1 MNAKF
6 VSAAAMAAASSAAP
20 AAEPLNGADALVG
33 AANRLLTDLERGVA
47 TDARA
52 LRTAMIASFGA
63 SDAEGAWDW
72 KTAYEA
78 CEAAQILFLRK
89 FGPAMREHVA
99 SPSRFLAMLTKLAA
113 LVPSHTRRSEESQT
127 LQQFST
133 PIGLGFVAGTA
144 AAITPAD
151 LVLEPSAGTG
161 LLAIHAELAGGS
173 LVLNEIAD
181 TRADLLDRL
190 FPGAGVT
197 RYDAAHIHDHLDA
210 AVRPTVVL
218 MNPPFSVAAHVDGRV
233 ADAAFRHISSALAR
247 LADGGRLVAITG
259 ASLSSDNPFWRDG
272 FVRLQ
277 ERGCVV
283 FSAAIDGRVYARHGT
298 TTETR
303 LTVIDRV
310 PADDP
315 ATFPTSPRTASDTAT
330 LLDWVTRHVPP
341 RPAVAVSPVVARAA
355 APIATKAL
363 RAWLLPNP
371 RSHRSSTAE
380 NIEPAGVEL
389 AYETVDW
396 KPTESG
402 RITDALY
409 EGYALQ

>member
-1 MNAKF
+1 MNSKF
-6 VSAAAMAAASSAAP
+6 ISAAAVVAASP
-20 AAEPLNGADALVG
+20 AASTVQPASCADALIG
-33 AANRLLTDLERGVA
+33 TANLLLTDLERGVA
-47 TDARA
+47 IDARS
-52 LRTAMIASFGA
+52 LRAAMIASFGA

-89 FGPAMREHVA
+89 FGPAMRERAA

-113 LVPSHTRRSEESQT
+113 LVPSHTRRSEESQA

-151 LVLEPSAGTG
+151 AVLEPSAGTG

-173 LVLNEIAD
+173 LVLNEIAE
-181 TRADLLDRL
+181 TRANLLDRL
-190 FPGAGVT
+190 FPTVGVT

-210 AVRPTVVL
+210 AAHPTVVL

-259 ASLSSDNPFWRDG
+259 ANLSPDNPSWRDG

-277 ERGCVV
+277 ERGRVV
-283 FSAAIDGRVYARHGT
+283 FSAPVDGRVYARHGT
-298 TTETR
+298 TAETR
-303 LTVIDRV
+303 LTIIDRV

-315 ATFPTSPRTASDTAT
+315 TSFPASPGMAPDAAT
-330 LLDWVTRHVPP
+330 LLDWV
-341 RPAVAVSPVVARAA
+341 
-355 APIATKAL
+355 I
-363 RAWLLPNP
+363 
-371 RSHRSSTAE
+371 
-380 NIEPAGVEL
+380 
-389 AYETVDW
+389 
-396 KPTESG
+396 
-402 RITDALY
+402 
-409 EGYALQ
+409 

>member
-6 VSAAAMAAASSAAP
+6 ISAAAAAAASSAAP

-33 AANRLLTDLERGVA
+33 AAHLLLTDLERGVA
-47 TDARA
+47 IDARA
-52 LRTAMIASFGA
+52 LRTAMVASFGG

-89 FGPAMREHVA
+89 FGPAMRERA
-99 SPSRFLAMLTKLAA
+99 GSLSRFLAMLTKLAG
-113 LVPSHTRRSEESQT
+113 LVPSHTRRSEESQA

-133 PIGLGFVAGTA
+133 PIGLGFVASTA

-151 LVLEPSAGTG
+151 IVLEPSAGTG

-190 FPGAGVT
+190 FPAVSVT
-197 RYDAAHIHDHLDA
+197 RYDAAYIHDHLDA
-210 AVRPTVVL
+210 AIRPSVVL

-259 ASLSSDNPFWRDG
+259 ASLSPDNPSWRDG

-277 ERGCVV
+277 ERGRVV
-283 FSAAIDGRVYARHGT
+283 FSAAVGMIRRRFRFRPGSQA
-298 TTETR
+298 TR
-303 LTVIDRV
+303 
-310 PADDP
+310 PCC
-315 ATFPTSPRTASDTAT
+315 
-330 LLDWVTRHVPP
+330 
-341 RPAVAVSPVVARAA
+341 
-355 APIATKAL
+355 
-363 RAWLLPNP
+363 
-371 RSHRSSTAE
+371 ST
-380 NIEPAGVEL
+380 G
-389 AYETVDW
+389 
-396 KPTESG
+396 
-402 RITDALY
+402 
-409 EGYALQ
+409 